1 MEYIERLE
9 KTLSELENNSGKL
22 ANLPELVKGINEL
35 ISHYRETNDSVVK
48 SQKDLEKIEGQLS
61 ERIEELQKALK
72 LEQESKDELLNK
84 IRSVLTANNKEQL
97 DAVNSITTVVNNKIA
112 VAESNLTVKTTEI
125 DNDVKLV
132 DSKISENGNK
142 LDAVTKNISSIEE
155 KLCTYGDK
163 TLADMSELKL
173 LIPIIKRTQIFS
185 IVTAVL
191 ALVAC
196 ILYFV
201 M

>member
-9 KTLSELENNSGKL
+9 KALSELENNSGKL

-35 ISHYRETNDSVVK
+35 ISIYRETNDSVVK
-48 SQKDLEKIEGQLS
+48 SQKDLEKIEGQLR
-61 ERIEELQKALK
+61 ERIEELQKALQ

-112 VAESNLTVKTTEI
+112 IAESNLTVKTTEV

-132 DSKISENGNK
+132 GSKTTENGNK
-142 LDAVTKNISSIEE
+142 LDAITKNISYIEE
-155 KLCTYGDK
+155 KMCTYGDK
-163 TLADMSELKL
+163 TLSDMSELKL
-173 LIPIIKRTQIFS
+173 LIPIIKKTQIFS
-185 IVTAVL
+185 IVAAVL
-191 ALVAC
+191 ALMAC
-196 ILYFV
+196 ILNFV